1 MKIASNH
8 VQWYVADFETTG
20 ENEYLKTG
28 ATRVWLYS
36 IADKNAKIV
45 NDGTSIEE
53 FMNWCEKH
61 PQSLIY
67 FHNLRFDGT
76 FILNYLFRHKFEQ
89 VDKLLV
95 HSQRGF
101 SALIGDMGEYYQIKI
116 NFASNK
122 QVTIQDSLKIIPL
135 KVKKIAQAFNLPIE
149 KEVIDYNDYTVDEK
163 RLEYVHHDVQ
173 IVAMAMKFF
182 RDKGLTKMTIGS
194 NAYHE
199 FMQDNRYLKWYL
211 PELGIDWLTE
221 WRSAYRGGRSQIN
234 PRFENKVLKNV
245 KRYDIN
251 SMYPYVMASC
261 PMPYGEPIKCD
272 IIGCYEF
279 ELYDVDID
287 FDLKEGHLPTLLKKN
302 GIFAKGDS
310 YYLTTE
316 GIENIKISSVDY
328 EILKR
333 HYDIHYIKFNQIL
346 GFRTTKVMFQDFI
359 HKYYKL
365 KSEAT
370 GGLRLVYKLIL
381 NNLYGKFGSNCQG
394 RNKIP
399 YIDSEGALGYE
410 YSEVHDMKQY
420 YLPIAIAIVSW
431 AHKLIDDAI
440 LKTGYKN
447 FVYCDTD
454 SIHTIGTLPDSWVD
468 SKKLGKFKLEAI
480 EERSKYVRQKC
491 YITMDKGKWEITCCG
506 MAENTKEWLIKKYGN
521 DLPNVFKVGLTIDMN
536 ENGISEGLTE
546 NDMKLLPK
554 QVPGGTILKPTKFQ
568 LL

>member
-1 MKIASNH
+1 MKVASQH
-8 VQWYVADFETTG
+8 AKWYVADFETTG
-20 ENEYLKTG
+20 ENEFIKTG
-28 ATRVWLYS
+28 STRVWLYS
-36 IADKNAKIV
+36 IADKNANIV

-53 FMNWCEKH
+53 FMEWCYKN

-76 FILNYLFRHKFEQ
+76 FILNYLFNHNFEQ

-101 SALIGDMGEYYQIKI
+101 STLIGDMGEYYQIKI

-135 KVKKIAQAFNLPIE
+135 KVKKIAEAFNLPIE
-149 KEVIDYNDYTVDEK
+149 KEIIDYDDYTVDEK

-182 RDKGLTKMTIGS
+182 RDQGLTKMTIGS

-199 FMQDNRYLKWYL
+199 FMADNEHLRYYL
-211 PELGIDWLTE
+211 PELGSDWLIE

-234 PRFENKVLKNV
+234 PRYENEVIHNV
-245 KRYDIN
+245 RRYDIN

-261 PMPYGEPIKCD
+261 PMPYGQPIECD
-272 IIGCYEF
+272 TIGKYKF
-279 ELYDVDID
+279 ELYDIDVD

-302 GIFAKGDS
+302 GLFAKGDS
-310 YYLTTE
+310 YYISSDS
-316 GIENIKISSVDY
+316 IENIKISSIDY
-328 EILKR
+328 ELLQR
-333 HYDIHYIKFNQIL
+333 HYDIHYIKFNKIY
-346 GFRTTKVMFQDFI
+346 GFQTTTLMFQDFI

-365 KSEAT
+365 KAEAK

-381 NNLYGKFGSNCQG
+381 NNLYGKFGSNCRG

-399 YIDSEGALGYE
+399 YIGSEGELE
-410 YSEVHDMKQY
+410 YDFSEEHDMKQY
-420 YLPIAIAIVSW
+420 YLPIAIAIVSN
-431 AHKLIDDAI
+431 AHMLIDNAI
-440 LKTGYKN
+440 LKTGYNK

-454 SIHTIGTLPDSWVD
+454 SVHTLGTLPDDWVD
-468 SKKLGKFKLEAI
+468 NKELGKFKLEAI
-480 EERSKYVRQKC
+480 EEEAKYVRQKC
-491 YITMDKGKWEITCCG
+491 YITKDKGEWEITCCG
-506 MAENTKEWLIKKYGN
+506 MSENNKEWLKRTFGD
-521 DLPNVFKVGLTIDMN
+521 DLPSVFKVGLSIDIN
-536 ENGISEGLTE
+536 TPGVTE
-546 NDMKLLPK
+546 ADMKLLPK
-554 QVPGGTILKPTKFQ
+554 QVRGGTILRPTRFK